1 MDRPLDIDE
10 PLGQYYE
17 SRDGQYTHGQ
27 AIGHRRI
34 TRAVTTNI
42 LMDRTLGIDEPLG
55 QYYESRDG
63 QYTHGQTIG
72 HRRAARSVLREP

>member
-1 MDRPLDIDE
+1 MDDLITRAVPANILMDRPLDIDE

-27 AIGHRRI
+27 
-34 TRAVTTNI
+34 TV
-42 LMDRTLGIDEPLG
+42 
-55 QYYESRDG
+55 
-63 QYTHGQTIG
+63 G